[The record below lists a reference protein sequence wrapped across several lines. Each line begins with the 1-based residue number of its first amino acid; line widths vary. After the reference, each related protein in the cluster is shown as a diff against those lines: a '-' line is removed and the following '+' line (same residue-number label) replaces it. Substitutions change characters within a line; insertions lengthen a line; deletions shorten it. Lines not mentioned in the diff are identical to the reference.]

1 MESSEQMEDRR
12 QLTSLTESSK
22 RKYQLHVKISEEQT
36 YSVNSVSTSSMQL
49 GDQLVIHNQPGD
61 DTVKRCKINFG

>member
-1 MESSEQMEDRR
+1 MELFEQMEDRL
-12 QLTSLTESSK
+12 QITSLTESSK

>member
-1 MESSEQMEDRR
+1 MESSEQMEDRL
-12 QLTSLTESSK
+12 QITSLTKSCK

-36 YSVNSVSTSSMQL
+36 YSLNSVSTSSMQL
-49 GDQLVIHNQPGD
+49 GGQLVIHKQPGD